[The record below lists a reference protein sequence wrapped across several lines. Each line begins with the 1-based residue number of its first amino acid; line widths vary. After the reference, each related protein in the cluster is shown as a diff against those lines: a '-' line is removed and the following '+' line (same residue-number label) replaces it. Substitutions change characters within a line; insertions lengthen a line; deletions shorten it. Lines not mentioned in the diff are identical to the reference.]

1 MTCIWNEKNALP
13 HPIIISI
20 YMKNNTF
27 REGVEIT
34 PEHPQSSQS
43 ELLRVALLG
52 VGGGFGQI

>member
-1 MTCIWNEKNALP
+1 
-13 HPIIISI
+13 
-20 YMKNNTF
+20 MKNNTF
-27 REGVEIT
+27 RESVEIT